1 MRYYVKFDGKDAVPE
16 WLEDVFECISDVPQ
30 GCWAFYYHGSLYQ
43 GYLSPLK
50 DFFLIKD
57 MDGKANLTPLIDAL
71 NKFAKGLDE
80 LRIEVLRITID
91 SIKVRFYYDN

>member
-1 MRYYVKFDGKDAVPE
+1 
-16 WLEDVFECISDVPQ
+16 
-30 GCWAFYYHGSLYQ
+30 
-43 GYLSPLK
+43 
-50 DFFLIKD
+50 